1 MNTDLATRTI
11 LLADDDPD
19 DAEIFSM
26 VLTKVDP
33 SIKLIHAPNGVA
45 VLEYLKE
52 RNHVVPDVI
61 FLDINMPEMNGWQ
74 CLQSLKANPLTS
86 GIPVLMY
93 TTSSQARDKEIAMNL
108 GAVAFI
114 TKPSDYKTLEKLL
127 LSIATNLNANI
138 KTTASTLR

>member
-11 LLADDDPD
+11 LLADDDTD

-33 SIKLIHAPNGVA
+33 SIKLVHAVNGLA
-45 VLEYLKE
+45 VLEYLKQ
-52 RNHVVPDVI
+52 NTVVPDVI

-74 CLQSLKANPLTS
+74 CLQSLKENPLTS

-93 TTSSQARDKEIAMNL
+93 TTSSHTRDKEIAMNL

-114 TKPSDYKTLEKLL
+114 TKPSDYKALEKLL
-127 LSIATNLNANI
+127 HTIAANLHANI
-138 KTTASTLR
+138 KTTVNTLR